1 MNTPMSREVDHLI
14 GEFLEIHEHPSLSDW
29 KALADRHPRHA
40 AAIADAAA
48 IRAAGDA
55 GEGQKEPYEFDPA
68 LATRTVSKALTMAYA
83 RNASLNEAQR
93 KVAQALPGPAERR
106 SLAMA
111 VGLGERISLLNGVLS
126 GRTRPARQVL
136 RSLAQ
141 RLQVAEAA
149 LLEVFA
155 LAFAA
160 ERVPANKASQGK
172 PVVQLQPV
180 SWEQHVR
187 SLGLSDE
194 ETAALLLLDDEI
206 SE

>member
-1 MNTPMSREVDHLI
+1 MTTPMSQEVDRLI
-14 GEFLEIHEHPSLSDW
+14 SEFLEVHEHPSMDAW

-55 GEGQKEPYEFDPA
+55 AEALEEPYEFDPA
-68 LATRTVSKALTMAYA
+68 LATRTVSKALAMVYA
-83 RNASLNEAQR
+83 RTASIDDAQR

-106 SLAMA
+106 ELAMA
-111 VGLGERISLLNGVLS
+111 VGLGTQISLLNGVLS

-136 RSLAQ
+136 RSLA
-141 RLQVAEAA
+141 RWLEVAEAT

-155 LAFAA
+155 IAFAA
-160 ERVPANKASQGK
+160 DRIPANKALHGK
-172 PVVQLQPV
+172 PVVQLHPV
-180 SWEQHVR
+180 SWEQAVR

-194 ETAALLLLDDEI
+194 ETAALLRLDDEI